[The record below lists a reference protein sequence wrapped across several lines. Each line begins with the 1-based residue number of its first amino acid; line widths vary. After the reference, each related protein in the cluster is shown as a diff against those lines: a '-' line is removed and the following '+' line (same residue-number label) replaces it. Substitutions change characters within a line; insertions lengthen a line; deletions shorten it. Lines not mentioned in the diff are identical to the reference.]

1 MGRGTTRRVVEGP
14 TESEGPST
22 MLRIVP
28 LPIAFGDGEDTKAP
42 IAAKP
47 FLLRQPSSTL
57 TG

>member
-22 MLRIVP
+22 MLRMVP
-28 LPIAFGDGEDTKAP
+28 LPIAFGDGEDTNP

-57 TG
+57 TA